1 MAVLSAAQQDA
12 PMARFRE
19 SQPAPDTKE
28 GYHSTE
34 APRPTPVV
42 PAAYPHQL
50 PRLLHKPGV
59 PQRRVDTPEQ
69 CEAAFADGW
78 TLLPPKT
85 PA

>member
-1 MAVLSAAQQDA
+1 
-12 PMARFRE
+12 MARFRE
-19 SQPAPDTKE
+19 SQPAPEQKA
-28 GYHSTE
+28 GYHTTE
-34 APRPTPVV
+34 APPTAPAEPV
-42 PAAYPHQL
+42 PYPHQL

-59 PQRRVDTPEQ
+59 PQKRVDTPEQ